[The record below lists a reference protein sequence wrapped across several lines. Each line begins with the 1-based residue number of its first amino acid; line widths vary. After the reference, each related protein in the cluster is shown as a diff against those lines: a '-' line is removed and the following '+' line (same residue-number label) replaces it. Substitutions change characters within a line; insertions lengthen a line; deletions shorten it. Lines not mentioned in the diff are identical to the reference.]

1 MEPCNRPSGKL
12 TFNVFA
18 ARCPSRETF
27 DSIFS
32 KWGMLV
38 LMRLSEGALRFGEL
52 RRAVDGISERMLS
65 HTLKTLEKEGMV
77 LRREWQEK
85 PLRVEYS
92 LTDSG
97 RNIAQSMNQ
106 VVQVMY
112 SELLEKFKTG
122 PRP

>member
-1 MEPCNRPSGKL
+1 MEPCDRPPGKL
-12 TFNVFA
+12 NFNVFA

-52 RRAVDGISERMLS
+52 RRAVDGISEKMLS
-65 HTLKTLEKEGMV
+65 HTLKILEKEGMV
-77 LRREWQEK
+77 LRKEWQEK

-97 RNIAQSMNQ
+97 KNIAESMNQ
-106 VVQVMY
+106 VVRVMY
-112 SELLEKFKTG
+112 GELLERYKRKK
-122 PRP
+122 R